1 MSDAATQNI
10 DAQIDASIQGGLSP
24 EEKARAKEIA
34 ASIDVKD
41 TQAVL
46 AFGSQAQSKIASF
59 ADTILNQ
66 VRAKDAGYVGQVL
79 TDLVVA
85 VKDVRVDSLNPNSAL
100 SKIPIIGGLIDAF
113 KRFIARYEK
122 LSVQIEKIIGE
133 LETARMNLLKDITLL
148 DSLYKKNM
156 EYLKEL
162 DIFIAAGMIR
172 LDDLK
177 LNVLPEMQAKAQ
189 ASNDPLD
196 AQKLQDFLQ
205 FMNRFEKKLH
215 DLKLSRMV
223 AIQTV
228 PQIRLIQNNN
238 QALVEKIQSSIMNT
252 IPLWKNQII
261 IAITIFRQKKA
272 LDVQNEVTDA
282 TNDLLKK
289 NSEMLKD
296 STVGVAKA
304 SERGIVDIETLK
316 KVNGDLISTIEDVLR
331 IQEEGK
337 RKRAEAEVE
346 LVRMEQDLKQKLK
359 DVRGVA

>member
-1 MSDAATQNI
+1 MSDAATQNV
-10 DAQIDASIQGGLSP
+10 DAQLDASIRGGLSP
-24 EEKARAKEIA
+24 EEQSRAREIA
-34 ASIDVKD
+34 KSIDIQD

-46 AFGSQAQSKIASF
+46 AFGSQAQSKIAGF
-59 ADTILNQ
+59 ADTMLNQ

-85 VKDVRVDSLNPNSAL
+85 VKDVRVDSLNPDSGL
-100 SKIPIIGGLIDAF
+100 SKIPFLGGLVNAF
-113 KRFIARYEK
+113 RRFIARYEK
-122 LSVQIEKIIGE
+122 LSVQIEKIIAE

-148 DSLYKKNM
+148 DSLYKRNM
-156 EYLKEL
+156 EYLKDL
-162 DIFIAAGMIR
+162 DIFISAGMIR
-172 LDDLK
+172 LEELK
-177 LNVLPEMQAKAQ
+177 AGVLPELQAKAQ
-189 ASNDPLD
+189 ASDDPLD

-205 FMNRFEKKLH
+205 FVNRFEKKLH

-272 LDVQNEVTDA
+272 LDIQNEVTDT
-282 TNDLLKK
+282 TNELLQK
-289 NSEMLKD
+289 NSAMLKD

-304 SERGIVDIETLK
+304 SERGIVDVETLK
-316 KVNGDLISTIEDVLR
+316 KVNSDLITTIEDVLK
-331 IQEEGK
+331 IQEDGK

-346 LVRMEQDLKQKLK
+346 LIRMENDLKQKLK